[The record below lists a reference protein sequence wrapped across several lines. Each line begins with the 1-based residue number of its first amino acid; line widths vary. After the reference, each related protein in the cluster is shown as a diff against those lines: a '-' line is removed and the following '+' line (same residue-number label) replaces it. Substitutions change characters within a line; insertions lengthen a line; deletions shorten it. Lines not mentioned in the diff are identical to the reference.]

1 MKHIII
7 QLHLCQTRI
16 ENERMGKR
24 MELRRRGIKEEIIR
38 KGVESKD

>member
-1 MKHIII
+1 
-7 QLHLCQTRI
+7 
-16 ENERMGKR
+16 MGKR